1 MAAAPVPAVV
11 VTARADDGS
20 EWRQRL
26 EGEGPVSL
34 EMPVAD
40 ARRLTLG
47 VDFAEGGV
55 GVPVRFDDAGFE
67 K

>member
-1 MAAAPVPAVV
+1 MAASPIPAVV
-11 VTARADDGS
+11 VTARADDGA

-26 EGEGPVSL
+26 EGDAPVPL
-34 EMPVAD
+34 EIAVAD

-47 VDFAEGGV
+47 VEFAEGGV